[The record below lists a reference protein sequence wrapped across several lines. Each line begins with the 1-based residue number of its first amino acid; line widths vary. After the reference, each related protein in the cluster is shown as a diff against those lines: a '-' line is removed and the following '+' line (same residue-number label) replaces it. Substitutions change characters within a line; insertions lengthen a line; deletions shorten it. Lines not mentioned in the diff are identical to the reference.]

1 MTRET
6 LIRETREVLA
16 KAGFYLSDENVMRMI
31 CFDLVARRDNIL
43 VILKILS
50 NVDSFTKYKAQELIT
65 VSNMLS
71 GSPVLIGEH
80 NSSKRI
86 EPGIIYLRYGIPM
99 LNSKTLGDFFL
110 EGVPPLIFSAPG
122 GFYVNIDGNALRDAR
137 EDKGVSLG
145 TLAEVAGV
153 SRKSIQMY
161 ENGMSTVIEIA
172 LRLEEYLKI
181 PLIKSLDPFSFLKDV
196 DNINIEFNKP
206 EKDGGDIFSQLRALG
221 YDVVPTVH
229 CPFDALTKDKKVLII
244 TGISDYDKKTA
255 VKARILTNLSKITEQ
270 YSVIFLEKEVSK
282 ENLEGTPIIQKAEL
296 EKMDDSDEIIT
307 LISERS

>member
-1 MTRET
+1 
-6 LIRETREVLA
+6 
-16 KAGFYLSDENVMRMI
+16 
-31 CFDLVARRDNIL
+31 
-43 VILKILS
+43 
-50 NVDSFTKYKAQELIT
+50 
-65 VSNMLS
+65 
-71 GSPVLIGEH
+71 
-80 NSSKRI
+80 
-86 EPGIIYLRYGIPM
+86 M

-161 ENGMSTVIEIA
+161 ENGMSTVIDVA

-181 PLIKSLDPFSFLKDV
+181 PLIKSLDPFSFLKEVED
-196 DNINIEFNKP
+196 IKIEFNKSEP
-206 EKDGGDIFSQLRALG
+206 SEGDIFSQLRALG

-229 CPFDALTKDKKVLII
+229 CPFDALTQDKKVIII
-244 TGISDYDKKTA
+244 TGISNYDKKTA
-255 VKARILTNLSKITEQ
+255 EKARIMSNLSKITEQ

-296 EKMDDSDEIIT
+296 EQMDDSDEIIN